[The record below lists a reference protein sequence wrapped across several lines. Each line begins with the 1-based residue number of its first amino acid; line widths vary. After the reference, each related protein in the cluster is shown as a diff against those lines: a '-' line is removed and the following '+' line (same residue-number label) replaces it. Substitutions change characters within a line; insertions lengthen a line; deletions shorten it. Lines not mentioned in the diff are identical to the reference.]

1 MSIKKL
7 KLIGLV
13 VAFILPFPLHFL
25 YELFPNFLTSIFAPV
40 NESIFEHMKLL
51 FTSILIAG
59 ITQKLIVKA
68 KKLDINN
75 VCFSNFLAAIS
86 SIPIFLVMFLPYY
99 YFVGES
105 LIITI
110 IIMFI
115 AIFLAELISYKIMQ
129 MPKFKMENIT
139 ILLAIITYIIFT
151 IFTYHPLENAFFI
164 DPLTQTYGITNK
176 NQN

>member
-7 KLIGLV
+7 KLIGLII
-13 VAFILPFPLHFL
+13 AFILPFPLHFL
-25 YELFPNFLTSIFAPV
+25 YDAWPNFLTSIFAPV

-59 ITQKLIVKA
+59 IAQKLLVKA

-75 VCFSNFLAAIS
+75 ICFSNFLAAIS

-99 YFVGES
+99 YLVGES

-115 AIFLAELISYKIMQ
+115 AIFIGELISYKIMQ
-129 MPKFKMENIT
+129 LPKLKMENFT

-164 DPLTQTYGITNK
+164 DPLTKTYGIANE

>member
-129 MPKFKMENIT
+129 LPKFKMENIT
-139 ILLAIITYIIFT
+139 ILSAIITYITLHILLIT
-151 IFTYHPLENAFFI
+151 LRKCFF
-164 DPLTQTYGITNK
+164 Y
-176 NQN
+176 

>member
-40 NESIFEHMKLL
+40 NESIFEH
-51 FTSILIAG
+51 IAG

-129 MPKFKMENIT
+129 LPKFKMENIT
-139 ILLAIITYIIFT
+139 ILSAIITYIIFT